1 MTSELG
7 TEQAGFLGRVRAALA
22 RRQAAAPRPGGDMSD
37 DDWVERATQ
46 IRAGCA
52 SRWEE
57 LLVRFT
63 GELEAVA
70 GVVHRLSASGVPALV
85 ARLAREHR
93 FSRVIAWHESA
104 LGVPGLLAA
113 LQAEGLAVDGGS
125 SDPGHA
131 TGRDEVGDFRQRMG
145 RGEIGL
151 TAVDYAVAESG
162 SLVLMSESGKGR
174 LVSCLPVIHVA
185 ILRPGQLIETWDEFG
200 VLMEASHRL
209 APPADSPSNITF
221 ITGPSRTADIELSL
235 TRGVHGPKEVHVIA
249 LDR

>member
-1 MTSELG
+1 MTLELG
-7 TEQAGFLGRVRAALA
+7 MEQTGFLGRVRSALA
-22 RRQAAAPRPGGDMSD
+22 RRQAPALQPGEDVSIE
-37 DDWVERATQ
+37 DWIERAKQ
-46 IRAGCA
+46 IRAGCV
-52 SRWEE
+52 SRSEE

-85 ARLAREHR
+85 ARLARENR
-93 FSRVIAWHESA
+93 FSRVIAWRESA

-113 LQAEGLAVDGGS
+113 LQAEGLAVDGES
-125 SDPGHA
+125 SDPGHT
-131 TGRDEVGDFRQRMG
+131 TGRDQGDDFRQRMG
-145 RGEIGL
+145 RGEVGL

-162 SLVLMSESGKGR
+162 SLILMSGSGRGR

-200 VLMEASHRL
+200 VLLEASHRL

-235 TRGVHGPKEVHVIA
+235 TRGVHGPKEVHVLA

>member
-1 MTSELG
+1 MTPELG
-7 TEQAGFLGRVRAALA
+7 MEQTGFLGRVRSALA
-22 RRQAAAPRPGGDMSD
+22 RGRSAAPPLGEDATTGE
-37 DDWVERATQ
+37 WVERAAQ
-46 IRAGCA
+46 IRAACA

-63 GELEAVA
+63 GEVEAVA
-70 GVVHRLSASGVPALV
+70 GVVHRLSPSSVPPLV

-93 FSRVIAWHESA
+93 FSRILAWRETA
-104 LGVPGLLAA
+104 LGLPGLLAA
-113 LQAEGLAVDGGS
+113 LQAEGLAVDDGS
-125 SDPGHA
+125 SDPERD
-131 TGRDEVGDFRQRMG
+131 TGRDAMGDIRQRMG

-162 SLVLMSESGKGR
+162 SLILNSGPGKGR
-174 LVSCLPVIHVA
+174 LVSCLPVIHMA

-200 VLMEASHRL
+200 VLLEASHRL

-221 ITGPSRTADIELSL
+221 VTGPSRTADIELSL
-235 TRGVHGPKEVHVIA
+235 TRGVHGPKEVHVLA

>member
-1 MTSELG
+1 VTSELRMD
-7 TEQAGFLGRVRAALA
+7 QAGFLGRVPAALA
-22 RRQAAAPRPGGDMSD
+22 RRQAAAPRPGEAVSME
-37 DDWVERATQ
+37 DWIERATR

-104 LGVPGLLAA
+104 LGVPGLLTA

-131 TGRDEVGDFRQRMG
+131 TGRNQVGDFRQRMG
-145 RGEIGL
+145 RGEVGL

-162 SLVLMSESGKGR
+162 SLILMSGSGRGR

-209 APPADSPSNITF
+209 APPGDSPSNIAF

-249 LDR
+249 LS

>member
-7 TEQAGFLGRVRAALA
+7 MEQAGFLGRVRAALA
-22 RRQAAAPRPGGDMSD
+22 RRQAAAPQPGESVSD
-37 DDWVERATQ
+37 DWIERATQ

-70 GVVHRLSASGVPALV
+70 GVVHRLSAAGVPALV

-113 LQAEGLAVDGGS
+113 LQAEGLAVDHGS
-125 SDPGHA
+125 SDPEHV
-131 TGRDEVGDFRQRMG
+131 TGRDEVADFRQRMG

-162 SLVLMSESGKGR
+162 SLVLMSGPGKGR

-200 VLMEASHRL
+200 VLLEASHRL

-235 TRGVHGPKEVHVIA
+235 TRGVHGPKEVHVLV
-249 LDR
+249 LDG

>member
-1 MTSELG
+1 MG
-7 TEQAGFLGRVRAALA
+7 QIGFLDRIRSALVRGRSAAPPLKEDATTDEWIERAERIRAAC
-22 RRQAAAPRPGGDMSD
+22 
-37 DDWVERATQ
+37 V
-46 IRAGCA
+46 

-70 GVVHRLSASGVPALV
+70 GVVHRLSVAGIPALV

-93 FSRVIAWHESA
+93 LSRVITWRELA

-113 LQAEGLAVDGGS
+113 LQAEGLAVDDGS
-125 SDPGHA
+125 SAPEQDAGS
-131 TGRDEVGDFRQRMG
+131 DEVGGFPQRMG

-151 TAVDYAVAESG
+151 TAADYAVAESG
-162 SLVLMSESGKGR
+162 SLVLVSGSGKGR

-185 ILRPGQLIETWDEFG
+185 ILRPGQLVETWDEFG
-200 VLMEASHRL
+200 VLLEASHRL
-209 APPADSPSNITF
+209 GPPGDSPSNITF

-235 TRGVHGPKEVHVIA
+235 TRGVHGPKEVHVLA
-249 LDR
+249 LQG

>member
-1 MTSELG
+1 MK
-7 TEQAGFLGRVRAALA
+7 QAGFLGRVRSAMA
-22 RRQAAAPRPGGDMSD
+22 RGRSAAPPLGEVATTGE
-37 DDWVERATQ
+37 WIERATQ
-46 IRAGCA
+46 IRAACV

-93 FSRVIAWHESA
+93 FSCVIAWHESA

-131 TGRDEVGDFRQRMG
+131 TGNDQGGDFRQRMG
-145 RGEIGL
+145 RGEVGL

-162 SLVLMSESGKGR
+162 SLVLMSGSGKGR

-200 VLMEASHRL
+200 VLLEASHRL

-235 TRGVHGPKEVHVIA
+235 TLGVHGPKEVHVIA

>member
-1 MTSELG
+1 
-7 TEQAGFLGRVRAALA
+7 
-22 RRQAAAPRPGGDMSD
+22 
-37 DDWVERATQ
+37 
-46 IRAGCA
+46 
-52 SRWEE
+52 
-57 LLVRFT
+57 VRFT

-93 FSRVIAWHESA
+93 ASRVIAWRESA

-113 LQAEGLAVDGGS
+113 LEAEGLAVDDGP
-125 SDPGHA
+125 SDPERA
-131 TGRDEVGDFRQRMG
+131 AGREEFGDFRQRMG
-145 RGEIGL
+145 RGEVGL

-162 SLVLMSESGKGR
+162 SLVLMSGSGKGR

-200 VLMEASHRL
+200 VLLEASHHL
-209 APPADSPSNITF
+209 VSPADLPSNLTF

-235 TRGVHGPKEVHVIA
+235 TRGVHGPKEVHVLA
-249 LDR
+249 LDQ